1 VCSDRDGANAE
12 EIPSDAGRL
21 LLLKAPGLYGQHE
34 QPWHFVEDVEGKRY
48 SFTLRHN
55 TELAMAAGYIREN

>member
-1 VCSDRDGANAE
+1 VPTD
-12 EIPSDAGRL
+12 PGRL
-21 LLLKAPGLYGQHE
+21 LLLKAPEFYGQHE